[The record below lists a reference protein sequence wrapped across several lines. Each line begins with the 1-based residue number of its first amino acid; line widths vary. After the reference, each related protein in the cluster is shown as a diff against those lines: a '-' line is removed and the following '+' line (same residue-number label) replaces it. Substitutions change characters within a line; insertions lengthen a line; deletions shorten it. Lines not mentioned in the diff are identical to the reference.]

1 MNDLHELR
9 SQIERHLEGQLVWL
23 ERDHVHLHDGLSQ
36 AIRHSTSAERV
47 VYAEALCQLLSSPDI
62 RHRTGAIAVLTD
74 VMPPLRS
81 DRALACLGQIPAQP
95 PAWNI
100 GYPSLEQAAAIALA
114 ANATPD
120 DAKTIEW
127 LKSFGL
133 QRSYADFL
141 WVHLARLDPDW
152 LMQQAHHIGHN
163 VLGVIA
169 ALPESQRAA
178 YIAAKAPWPPE
189 VPTVLTRALWK
200 KLPESEAQR
209 LRSLMYPADQ
219 PLFVYQIGNEYAPD
233 DPVGRETLSL
243 TTEGRLTYERRH
255 RSQVWRHQTNMES
268 QAQATLKAVLA
279 DIGTASTLLQPCPPG
294 ASLVQIHYENQT
306 AILDYYQGQKLPGYS
321 QIIQIMDTYLQAF
334 RQADK

>member
-1 MNDLHELR
+1 MNDLHALR
-9 SQIERHLEGQLVWL
+9 SQIECHLEGQLVWL

-36 AIRHSTSAERV
+36 AIRRSTSAERV

-62 RHRTGAIAVLTD
+62 RHCTGAIAVLTD

-81 DRALACLGQIPAQP
+81 DRALSCLGQIPAQP
-95 PAWNI
+95 PAWEI

-114 ANATPD
+114 AKATPED
-120 DAKTIEW
+120 DKTIEW
-127 LKSFGL
+127 LKSLVL

-141 WVHLARLDPDW
+141 WVHLARLAPEW
-152 LMQQAHHIGHN
+152 LLQQVHHIEHK

-178 YIAAKAPWPPE
+178 YIVAKAPWPPE
-189 VPTVLTRALWK
+189 APTVLTRAFWK

-233 DPVGRETLSL
+233 DPFGRETLSL
-243 TTEGRLTYERRH
+243 TTEGKLTYERQH
-255 RSQVWRHQTNMES
+255 RGQVWQQQTNLES
-268 QAQATLKAVLA
+268 HVQETLKVALA
-279 DIGTASTLLQPCPPG
+279 DIDTASTSRQQYPPG
-294 ASLVQIHYENQT
+294 ASLVQIRYGDQRVT
-306 AILDYYQGQKLPGYS
+306 VDYHQGQKLPGYA
-321 QIIQIMDTYLQAF
+321 QIIQIMDAYVQAF
-334 RQADK
+334 RQEGK